1 MGIGQRGEFGPDALD
16 FVPEDEAHGEARR
29 PFEKIHGMHGSFHG
43 RDLETVAAQ
52 RFDQGNRFPGV
63 FPLDSFFGSQRGF
76 RDGALG
82 RPARDS
88 AQVQLRQ
95 PHCVRGPEESADVIQ
110 AAHIVEHDSHR
121 QLGDFLVTGSGSRCQ
136 KRNAIHQRINSS
148 IKYRTGIYMNVRMAG
163 LMLSVVIPIH
173 NEEHSILPLYD
184 RLTAVLEQLQR
195 PYEILF
201 VDDASTDRSFELLA
215 NLVETDGHLKVI
227 RLRRNFGQT
236 AALSAGFHEA
246 KGGVIIAM
254 DGDLQHAPE
263 DIPALLEKID
273 SGYDIASG
281 WRKYRVDNPL
291 SRKLPSRIANWLMA
305 KASGVNLRDFGTT
318 FKAYRAEVLKD
329 INLYGELHRF
339 IPALAS
345 FYGARIAE
353 VPIRNTSRSAGGSHY
368 GIGRTFRVL
377 FDILTIKFL
386 LKYFTRPMHF
396 FGSLGLIGTT
406 CGSGIMIY
414 LLIKKLLGIDIVIEH
429 GPLMILGA
437 LLLLGGMMMF
447 STGLIGEMMM
457 RTYFESQDRRIY
469 AVREILTRK
478 QRGLASGTR

>member
-1 MGIGQRGEFGPDALD
+1 
-16 FVPEDEAHGEARR
+16 
-29 PFEKIHGMHGSFHG
+29 
-43 RDLETVAAQ
+43 
-52 RFDQGNRFPGV
+52 
-63 FPLDSFFGSQRGF
+63 
-76 RDGALG
+76 
-82 RPARDS
+82 
-88 AQVQLRQ
+88 
-95 PHCVRGPEESADVIQ
+95 
-110 AAHIVEHDSHR
+110 
-121 QLGDFLVTGSGSRCQ
+121 
-136 KRNAIHQRINSS
+136 
-148 IKYRTGIYMNVRMAG
+148 
-163 LMLSVVIPIH
+163 MLSIVIPIH

-246 KGGVIIAM
+246 KGDVIIAM

-263 DIPALLEKID
+263 DIPALLHKVDE
-273 SGYDIASG
+273 GYDIASG
-281 WRKYRVDNPL
+281 WRKNRVDNAIM
-291 SRKLPSRIANWLMA
+291 RKIPSRAANWLMA
-305 KASGVNLRDFGTT
+305 KASGVDLRDFGTT

-329 INLYGELHRF
+329 VNLYGELHRF

-353 VPIRNTSRSAGGSHY
+353 VPIRNTPRAAGDSHY

-396 FGSLGLIGTT
+396 FGSLGLLGTAT
-406 CGSGIMIY
+406 GGSIMLY
-414 LLIKKLLGIDIVIEH
+414 LGVEKLALGKDIVVEH
-429 GPLMILGA
+429 GPLMIAGTLA
-437 LLLLGGMMMF
+437 LICGVMMF

-478 QRGLASGTR
+478 QRGVAGGTR